1 MGFVHKVWMQ
11 WSNSV
16 KPLWTHRGSL
26 SVNSEWI
33 WSKAVGI
40 IAVLKT
46 VFGMKVEHF
55 HHSGVYSHT
64 AVTKKSLN
72 KYTLPRCTQRCN
84 WPAEELVS
92 TSKERLKYY
101 GRYIQATYAVP
112 SIRTSSSQLQSC
124 SAVWGLRTHLFS
136 LTVVSLGLCDLVA
149 QAKWEFDSCWC
160 LTSPYTVSKQMTP
173 SEQCCQVQYHYRT
186 AYATQSV
193 TMLCHTA
200 CTT

>member
-16 KPLWTHRGSL
+16 KPLWTHGGSL
-26 SVNSEWI
+26 SGNSEWI

-92 TSKERLKYY
+92 TSKERHSTTGDTFRLHTQYLALE
-101 GRYIQATYAVP
+101 RPVHSFSHA
-112 SIRTSSSQLQSC
+112 QLC
-124 SAVWGLRTHLFS
+124 GVWGLIYS
-136 LTVVSLGLCDLVA
+136 LSLL
-149 QAKWEFDSCWC
+149 
-160 LTSPYTVSKQMTP
+160 
-173 SEQCCQVQYHYRT
+173 YHWD
-186 AYATQSV
+186 SV
-193 TMLCHTA
+193 T
-200 CTT
+200 